1 VGNWGGS
8 VLGICL
14 GLGMASPVW
23 AEPIAP
29 GRAVTPSVA
38 QLFIEVP
45 PTQPLRL
52 GESEI
57 RELLQQMQRDT
68 ERKDAAALVRPLAR
82 FVYSEDESRFLADN
96 ETVRV
101 RLFGQVAHEQELR
114 QNLEAVAQASFLS
127 YQIDEVLV
135 SPDGQYAIARDRAL
149 LDVTLVDGSRV
160 LVASGAVSRWAMVG
174 DRPQMVSSQTHNEVL
189 PVSTLPPQP

>member
-1 VGNWGGS
+1 
-8 VLGICL
+8 
-14 GLGMASPVW
+14 MP
-23 AEPIAP
+23 
-29 GRAVTPSVA
+29 PS
-38 QLFIEVP
+38 
-45 PTQPLRL
+45 QPFRI

-82 FVYSEDESRFLADN
+82 FVYSEDESRFLAEN
-96 ETVRV
+96 ETVRT
-101 RLFGQVAHEQELR
+101 RLFGKFVHEQELR
-114 QNLEAVAQASFLS
+114 QNFTAVAQATFLS
-127 YQIDEVLV
+127 YQIDDVLV

-149 LDVTLVDGSRV
+149 IDVTLGDGSRV